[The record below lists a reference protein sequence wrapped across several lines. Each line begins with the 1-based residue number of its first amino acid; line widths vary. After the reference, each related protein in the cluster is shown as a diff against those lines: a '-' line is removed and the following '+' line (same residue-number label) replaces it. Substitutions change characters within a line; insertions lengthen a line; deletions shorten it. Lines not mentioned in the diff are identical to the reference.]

1 MRTIVASP
9 GGETGRHK
17 GLKIPRPQGH
27 AGSIPAPGTPAALTN
42 ADAKAPLIALAW
54 PVGRRPVARPA
65 VAIHREDADR
75 GRKPH
80 AFARLLCL
88 LLPAVLTVSSL
99 QASAATAQRTFVAS
113 TGNDANP
120 CTLAAPCR
128 GFAAAIAN
136 TKLGGEVIA
145 LDSAGYG
152 PVTITQAVTIT
163 APGGVYAGVSVATGD
178 GITINAPGAEVTLRG
193 LTITGIG
200 GLSGVHFTS
209 GALLRVEA
217 CEISGFMAASNGA
230 IKVDAPDSKL
240 YVSDAIIRDSE
251 DGIIVAA
258 QPDVLKVVGTVSRS
272 RIENNARDGILP
284 SGAALFVIE
293 DSVIVG
299 SLYDVVDVDV
309 NKMVSSTASVNIS
322 RTLLSHGE
330 YGVFVEPSAAGSIAS
345 VSVLDSTISEQVSFG
360 VIAYPLCNT
369 CAATAYVTRTQ
380 LNHNSNGV
388 MAEALNHP
396 ADVYIDGITAAYN
409 TNADVL
415 ADSVGATVWTRQ
427 TSNFHTFLLTNGGT
441 TSALLGK

>member
-1 MRTIVASP
+1 MP
-9 GGETGRHK
+9 
-17 GLKIPRPQGH
+17 
-27 AGSIPAPGTPAALTN
+27 IPAPLP
-42 ADAKAPLIALAW
+42 
-54 PVGRRPVARPA
+54 RRAG
-65 VAIHREDADR
+65 D
-75 GRKPH
+75 
-80 AFARLLCL
+80 
-88 LLPAVLTVSSL
+88 
-99 QASAATAQRTFVAS
+99 SAT
-113 TGNDANP
+113 
-120 CTLAAPCR
+120 
-128 GFAAAIAN
+128 AIAN
-136 TKLGGEVIA
+136 TKMGGEVIA

-193 LTITGIG
+193 LAITGIG

-299 SLYDVVDVDV
+299 SLYDVDVDV